1 MINGNN
7 GIFSNVQGLFAR
19 FFEKKTKS
27 VIGVDIGS
35 SAIKVVQLV
44 RKGGRA
50 ILETYGELA
59 LGPYAGFEVG
69 QATNLAEDRLSEALT
84 DIIRE
89 ANVTSREAGMAIP
102 LAASLVSVIEMPTP
116 PGVRLEEVVPLEV
129 RRYIPVPIAE
139 VSLDWQ
145 VIPDEG
151 RGSAL
156 EEPEEKSAH
165 PAQILPTRSR
175 ILFAA
180 IHNETLGKYQNVA
193 KKSGLSLGFLE
204 IESFA
209 SMRSLLGRERI
220 TVLIMD
226 IGAGATKLSIVEA
239 GVVASTHIINKGS
252 QDITL
257 ALSQSQGIE
266 MHKAE
271 LLKREVGLSDDIAN
285 KETSQTM
292 QLIINTIFAETN
304 KMVLDFEKKRHRI
317 IDKVILS
324 GGGALLKGILPV
336 AQRNFNTTV
345 VFAEPFARIETPAF
359 LEPVLK
365 DVGPN
370 FAVAAGIALRKIQE
384 AE

>member
-1 MINGNN
+1 
-7 GIFSNVQGLFAR
+7 
-19 FFEKKTKS
+19 
-27 VIGVDIGS
+27 
-35 SAIKVVQLV
+35 
-44 RKGGRA
+44 
-50 ILETYGELA
+50 
-59 LGPYAGFEVG
+59 
-69 QATNLAEDRLSEALT
+69 
-84 DIIRE
+84 
-89 ANVTSREAGMAIP
+89 MAIP

-139 VSLDWQ
+139 ASLDWQ